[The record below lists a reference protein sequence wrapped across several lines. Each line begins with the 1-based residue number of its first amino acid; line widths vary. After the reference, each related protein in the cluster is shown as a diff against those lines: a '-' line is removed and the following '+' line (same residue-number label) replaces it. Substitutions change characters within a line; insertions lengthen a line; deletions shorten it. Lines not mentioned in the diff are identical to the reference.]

1 MSRKSK
7 NKKKQKQRDALEN
20 KPRDF
25 VAKYMN
31 EFNHATVETD
41 RKKEEKRRTPRKM
54 KHKGKAYGD

>member
-1 MSRKSK
+1 MAKKKK
-7 NKKKQKQRDALEN
+7 NKQTHSQ

-31 EFNHATVETD
+31 EFNHSTIETD

-54 KHKGKAYGD
+54 KHKGKEYEH